1 MSCSEGR
8 GSKFFRRKRKG
19 DLQKAEEVRSSEGRG
34 SEFFS
39 MKRKLIL
46 QKKRK

>member
-1 MSCSEGR
+1 
-8 GSKFFRRKRKG
+8 
-19 DLQKAEEVRSSEGRG
+19 VRYSEGRG

-46 QKKRK
+46 QKNRKWVIQKEEGVSALEGRGSEIFRRKR